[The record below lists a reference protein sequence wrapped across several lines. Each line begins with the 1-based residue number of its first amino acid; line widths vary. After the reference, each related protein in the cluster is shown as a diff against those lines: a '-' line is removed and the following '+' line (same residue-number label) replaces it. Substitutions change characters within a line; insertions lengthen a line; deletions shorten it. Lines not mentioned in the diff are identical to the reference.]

1 MGTELI
7 DKWSLGHFLGG
18 VLARLVIFPNNVWI
32 SFILSFII
40 HLGCELVEHLE
51 NPATGQKLESNK
63 NKVSDMVM
71 FLLGWT
77 LIQLLYERI
86 KDWRVYKNKIVYFV
100 LLGIFTYFTVIEY
113 LRDLFPY
120 NKWNGAFVT

>member
-7 DKWSLGHFLGG
+7 DNWSLGHFLGG
-18 VLARLVIFPNNVWI
+18 VLARLVIFPNNVGI

-40 HLGCELVEHLE
+40 HLGCELLEHRE
-51 NPATGQKLESNK
+51 NPSTGKILETNK

-86 KDWRVYKNKIVYFV
+86 KVWRVYNNKIVYFV
-100 LLGIFTYFTVIEY
+100 LLVIFVYGTVLEY
-113 LRDLFPY
+113 LRELFPY
-120 NKWNGAFVT
+120 NKWNGAFK